1 MQIDLNTKTI
11 TELKAMAYDVITQIE
26 HLQNNVR
33 IINQTIIEKQK
44 EEASVELKKE
54 TYNDAI
60 NYPSLVF
67 LQIPIHFHLWQY
79 LFCLVSF
86 K

>member
-1 MQIDLNTKTI
+1 MNTI

-33 IINQTIIEKQK
+33 IINQTILEKQK

-60 NYPSLVF
+60 N
-67 LQIPIHFHLWQY
+67 
-79 LFCLVSF
+79 
-86 K
+86 

>member
-33 IINQTIIEKQK
+33 IINQTILEKLK

-60 NYPSLVF
+60 N
-67 LQIPIHFHLWQY
+67 
-79 LFCLVSF
+79 
-86 K
+86 

>member
-11 TELKAMAYDVITQIE
+11 TELKAMAYDVIAQIE

-33 IINQTIIEKQK
+33 IINQTILEKQK

-60 NYPSLVF
+60 N
-67 LQIPIHFHLWQY
+67 
-79 LFCLVSF
+79 
-86 K
+86 

>member
-1 MQIDLNTKTI
+1 MEELKEKSVQ
-11 TELKAMAYDVITQIE
+11 ELKAMAYDVITQIE

-33 IINQTIIEKQK
+33 IINQTILEKQK

-60 NYPSLVF
+60 N
-67 LQIPIHFHLWQY
+67 
-79 LFCLVSF
+79 
-86 K
+86 

>member
-11 TELKAMAYDVITQIE
+11 TELKAMAYDFITQIE

-33 IINQTIIEKQK
+33 IINQTILEKQK

-60 NYPSLVF
+60 N
-67 LQIPIHFHLWQY
+67 
-79 LFCLVSF
+79 
-86 K
+86 

>member
-1 MQIDLNTKTI
+1 MQIDLKTKTI

-33 IINQTIIEKQK
+33 IINQTILEKQK

-60 NYPSLVF
+60 N
-67 LQIPIHFHLWQY
+67 
-79 LFCLVSF
+79 
-86 K
+86 

>member
-33 IINQTIIEKQK
+33 IINQTILEKQK

-54 TYNDAI
+54 TYNDAF
-60 NYPSLVF
+60 N
-67 LQIPIHFHLWQY
+67 
-79 LFCLVSF
+79 
-86 K
+86 

>member
-11 TELKAMAYDVITQIE
+11 TELKAMAYDVIIQIE

-33 IINQTIIEKQK
+33 IINQTILEKQK

-60 NYPSLVF
+60 N
-67 LQIPIHFHLWQY
+67 
-79 LFCLVSF
+79 
-86 K
+86 

>member
-11 TELKAMAYDVITQIE
+11 TELKAMAYDFITQIE
-26 HLQNNVR
+26 QLRHNIDLVNK
-33 IINQTIIEKQK
+33 TILEKQK

-60 NYPSLVF
+60 N
-67 LQIPIHFHLWQY
+67 
-79 LFCLVSF
+79 
-86 K
+86 